1 MGYLSMGLPT
11 LSYIPYVRAFFMK
24 SMSTNYINI
33 GTINHK
39 NRNLTINVPAGANP
53 ADLIRAFMSDRAEDV
68 NPDDPTTTNA
78 SSSVNPESHSGNS
91 RGRKTQR
98 LFVDEQTAEQEKTRL
113 LNFLHLHNLGSREF
127 DSSEDSPVNQI
138 AVCFYRQWAKRNLL
152 DEKAGSTAYVRFLK
166 NECELPISV
175 LEKALANVLSRMI
188 FGDDRYPNWSGEIS
202 AYFQN

>member
-1 MGYLSMGLPT
+1 
-11 LSYIPYVRAFFMK
+11 
-24 SMSTNYINI
+24 MSTNNIYI
-33 GTINHK
+33 GTLNDHSQDHSK
-39 NRNLTINVPAGANP
+39 HVTINTPGADI
-53 ADLIRAFMSDRAEDV
+53 ASLVRSIFAEDV
-68 NPDDPTTTNA
+68 TFP
-78 SSSVNPESHSGNS
+78 SSSVSPESYSGNS
-91 RGRKTQR
+91 RGRKIQR

-127 DSSEDSPVNQI
+127 DSSEDSSVNQI

>member
-1 MGYLSMGLPT
+1 MSKYNYAPGAIHIDHHKDLS
-11 LSYIPYVRAFFMK
+11 IDVK
-24 SMSTNYINI
+24 SVDDAIRLMS
-33 GTINHK
+33 
-39 NRNLTINVPAGANP
+39 
-53 ADLIRAFMSDRAEDV
+53 AFMSERAEDI
-68 NPDDPTTTNA
+68 NSSPASNDSSKKT
-78 SSSVNPESHSGNS
+78 SSSVSPESYSGNA

-98 LFVDEQTAEQEKTRL
+98 LFVNEQTAGQEKTRL

-127 DSSEDSPVNQI
+127 DSSEDSSVNQI

-166 NECELPISV
+166 NECALPISV

-188 FGDDRYPNWSGEIS
+188 SGDDRYPNWSGEIS

>member
-1 MGYLSMGLPT
+1 
-11 LSYIPYVRAFFMK
+11 
-24 SMSTNYINI
+24 MSIKNFGGIVHI
-33 GTINHK
+33 GTYNDHHK
-39 NRNLTINVPAGANP
+39 EATFHVPPGTNP
-53 ADLIRAFMSDRAEDV
+53 ADLIRAFMAENAEDISSSPASD
-68 NPDDPTTTNA
+68 NRPKND
-78 SSSVNPESHSGNS
+78 SSSVSPESYSGNS

-127 DSSEDSPVNQI
+127 DSSEDSSVNQI